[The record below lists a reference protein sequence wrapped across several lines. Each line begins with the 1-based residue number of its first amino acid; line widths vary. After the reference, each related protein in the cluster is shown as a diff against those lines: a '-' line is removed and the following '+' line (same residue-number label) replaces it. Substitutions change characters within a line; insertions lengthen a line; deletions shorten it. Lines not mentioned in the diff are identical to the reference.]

1 MIDLKLLST
10 KIFLVR
16 VTLKIETFI
25 IDSVLKTNLELKDLN
40 GKKIIME
47 NIYEKKLLLSI

>member
-16 VTLKIETFI
+16 VTLKIEIFI
-25 IDSVLKTNLELKDLN
+25 INSVLKTNLELKDLN
-40 GKKIIME
+40 GEKIIME
-47 NIYEKKLLLSI
+47 NIYEIKLLLSI